1 MGTDIETFLAHH
13 GIKGMKWGVRKKRQS
28 RVDTSAVNE
37 LARRKNENIGM
48 LDPSSLGPKKSN
60 NPNTGMPD
68 QSTVGKSSG
77 GLVRRPN
84 TAHLTD
90 KQLQDTINRMR
101 LDQQYAELTAP
112 KMSPGKKWIKGLGSK
127 LANNL
132 QDAIAKNASQMLVTS
147 ARKYLVDVSKNRAVN
162 KAKVSR
168 STANASAPKA
178 PSSAPKSSAS
188 KTSGANSAPKAPS
201 PTPQAKPSSS
211 AGANAGKAYNK
222 IKESWGNFK
231 ASQKAKSYVRNG
243 ETVAY
248 REPTYTVDEDGRPSI
263 AGVTFKRIKIR

>member
-13 GIKGMKWGVRKKRQS
+13 GVKGMKWGVRKKRQS

-68 QSTVGKSSG
+68 PSTVGKSSG

-112 KMSPGKKWIKGLGSK
+112 KMSPGKKWLKGLGAK
-127 LANNL
+127 LSSNL
-132 QDAIAKNASQMLVTS
+132 QDAIANNASQMLVSS
-147 ARKYLVDVSKNRAVN
+147 ARNYLTGVSKARE

-168 STANASAPKA
+168 ESVKTSTPPKQSPKAAPPKAAKAPKA
-178 PSSAPKSSAS
+178 Q
-188 KTSGANSAPKAPS
+188 S

-211 AGANAGKAYNK
+211 DGAKAGKAYSK

-231 ASQKAKSYVRNG
+231 ASQKSKSYVRNG

>member
-1 MGTDIETFLAHH
+1 MGTELEKILAHH
-13 GIKGMKWGVRKKRQS
+13 GVKGMKWGVRKKRQS
-28 RVDTSAVNE
+28 RVDTVAVNE
-37 LARRKNENIGM
+37 LARRKNQNVGM
-48 LDPSSLGPKKSN
+48 VDPSTVGPKKTG
-60 NPNTGMPD
+60 NPNVAMPD
-68 QSTVGKSSG
+68 QGTLNKSSG

-112 KMSPGKKWIKGLGSK
+112 KVSPGKKWIKGLGSK

-132 QDAIAKNASQMLVTS
+132 QDAIAKNASQMIVTS
-147 ARKYLVDVSKNRAVN
+147 ARKYLTDVAKNRAVN
-162 KAKVSR
+162 KSKVGRESAK
-168 STANASAPKA
+168 ASPPKT
-178 PSSAPKSSAS
+178 PSKD
-188 KTSGANSAPKAPS
+188 SAPKAPS
-201 PTPQAKPSSS
+201 PTPQAKSSSS
-211 AGANAGKAYNK
+211 AGANAGKAYNN

-231 ASQKAKSYVRNG
+231 ASQKSKKYVRNG

-248 REPTYTVDEDGRPSI
+248 REPTYTVDENGRPSI

>member
-1 MGTDIETFLAHH
+1 MGTELETFLAHH
-13 GIKGMKWGVRKKRQS
+13 GVKGMKWGIRKKRQS
-28 RVDTSAVNE
+28 RVDTGAVNE
-37 LARRKNENIGM
+37 LARRKNQNVGM
-48 LDPSSLGPKKSN
+48 VDPSTVGPKKTG
-60 NPNTGMPD
+60 NPNVAMPD
-68 QSTVGKSSG
+68 HSTLSKPSG
-77 GLVRRPN
+77 GLIRRPN

-112 KMSPGKKWIKGLGSK
+112 KMSPGMKWIKGLGTK

-132 QDAIAKNASQMLVTS
+132 QDAIAKNASQMIVTS
-147 ARKYLVDVSKNRAVN
+147 ARKYLTDAAKNRAVN

-168 STANASAPKA
+168 ESTKASAPKTQ
-178 PSSAPKSSAS
+178 AS
-188 KTSGANSAPKAPS
+188 NPAPKAPS
-201 PTPQAKPSSS
+201 PTPKAKPSPSE
-211 AGANAGKAYNK
+211 GANAGKAYNK

-231 ASQKAKSYVRNG
+231 AGQKSKKYVRNG

-248 REPTYTVDEDGRPSI
+248 REPTYTVDENGRPSI

>member
-1 MGTDIETFLAHH
+1 MGTELERFLAHH
-13 GIKGMKWGVRKKRQS
+13 GVKGMKWGVRKKRQS

-37 LARRKNENIGM
+37 FARRKNQNVGM
-48 LDPSSLGPKKSN
+48 VDP
-60 NPNTGMPD
+60 
-68 QSTVGKSSG
+68 STVGAKKTGNPNVAMPDHSTLSKPSG

-112 KMSPGKKWIKGLGSK
+112 KMSPGKKWIKGLGTK

-132 QDAIAKNASQMLVTS
+132 QDAIAKNASQMIVTS
-147 ARKYLVDVSKNRAVN
+147 ARKYLTDAAKNRAVN

-168 STANASAPKA
+168 ESAKASAPKTPA
-178 PSSAPKSSAS
+178 TSSAPKS
-188 KTSGANSAPKAPS
+188 PKAPS
-201 PTPQAKPSSS
+201 PTPQAKPSPS

-231 ASQKAKSYVRNG
+231 AGQKSKKYVRNG

>member
-1 MGTDIETFLAHH
+1 MGKDIETFLAHH
-13 GIKGMKWGVRKKRQS
+13 GVKGMKWGVRKKRQS

-37 LARRKNENIGM
+37 LARRKNKNIGM
-48 LDPSSLGPKKSN
+48 VDP
-60 NPNTGMPD
+60 
-68 QSTVGKSSG
+68 STVGAKKTGNPNVAMPDHGTLNKPSG

-112 KMSPGKKWIKGLGSK
+112 KMSPGKKWIKGLGTK

-132 QDAIAKNASQMLVTS
+132 QDAIAKNASQMIVTS
-147 ARKYLVDVSKNRAVN
+147 ARKYLTYAAKNRAVN

-168 STANASAPKA
+168 ESTKAAAPKTPA
-178 PSSAPKSSAS
+178 
-188 KTSGANSAPKAPS
+188 TNSAPKAPS
-201 PTPQAKPSSS
+201 PTPQAKPSPS

-231 ASQKAKSYVRNG
+231 ASQKSKKYVRNG

-248 REPTYTVDEDGRPSI
+248 REPTYTVDENGRPSI

>member
-1 MGTDIETFLAHH
+1 MGTDVETFLAHH
-13 GIKGMKWGVRKKRQS
+13 GVKGMKWGVRKKRQS

-37 LARRKNENIGM
+37 LARRKNQNIGM
-48 LDPSSLGPKKSN
+48 VDPSTVGPKKTG
-60 NPNTGMPD
+60 NPNVAMPD
-68 QSTVGKSSG
+68 QGTLNKSSG

-112 KMSPGKKWIKGLGSK
+112 KVSPGKKWIKGLGTK

-132 QDAIAKNASQMLVTS
+132 QDAIAKNASQMIVTS
-147 ARKYLVDVSKNRAVN
+147 ARKYLTDAAKNRAVN

-168 STANASAPKA
+168 ESTKASAPKT
-178 PSSAPKSSAS
+178 P
-188 KTSGANSAPKAPS
+188 TTNSAPKAPS
-201 PTPQAKPSSS
+201 PTPQAKPSPS
-211 AGANAGKAYNK
+211 AGANTGKAYNK

-231 ASQKAKSYVRNG
+231 ASQKSKKYVRNG

>member
-1 MGTDIETFLAHH
+1 MGKDLETFLEHH
-13 GIKGMKWGVRKKRQS
+13 GVKGMKWGVRKKRQS
-28 RVDTSAVNE
+28 RVDTGAVNE
-37 LARRKNENIGM
+37 LARRKNQNVGM
-48 LDPSSLGPKKSN
+48 VDPSTVGPKKTG
-60 NPNTGMPD
+60 NPNVAMPD
-68 QSTVGKSSG
+68 QGTLNKTSG

-112 KMSPGKKWIKGLGSK
+112 KVSPGKKWIKGLGSK

-132 QDAIAKNASQMLVTS
+132 QDAIAKNASQMIVTS
-147 ARKYLVDVSKNRAVN
+147 ARKYLTDVAKNRAVS
-162 KAKVSR
+162 KAKASR
-168 STANASAPKA
+168 ESVKSATPKTPA
-178 PSSAPKSSAS
+178 TGSS
-188 KTSGANSAPKAPS
+188 PKAPS
-201 PTPQAKPSSS
+201 PTPQAKPSPS
-211 AGANAGKAYNK
+211 AGANAGKAYSK

-231 ASQKAKSYVRNG
+231 ASQKSKKYVRNG

>member
-1 MGTDIETFLAHH
+1 MEKDLETFLAHH
-13 GIKGMKWGVRKKRQS
+13 GVKGMKWGVRKKRQS

-37 LARRKNENIGM
+37 LARRKNQNVGM
-48 LDPSSLGPKKSN
+48 VDPSTVGPKKTG
-60 NPNTGMPD
+60 NPNVAMPD
-68 QSTVGKSSG
+68 QGTLNKSSG

-112 KMSPGKKWIKGLGSK
+112 KMSPGKKWIKGLGTK

-147 ARKYLVDVSKNRAVN
+147 ARKYLTDVAKNRAVKQP
-162 KAKVSR
+162 KASR
-168 STANASAPKA
+168 ESAKSSTPKTPSTA
-178 PSSAPKSSAS
+178 
-188 KTSGANSAPKAPS
+188 SAPKAPS
-201 PTPQAKPSSS
+201 PTPQAKPSPS

-231 ASQKAKSYVRNG
+231 ASQKSRKYVRNG

>member
-1 MGTDIETFLAHH
+1 M
-13 GIKGMKWGVRKKRQS
+13 V
-28 RVDTSAVNE
+28 
-37 LARRKNENIGM
+37 
-48 LDPSSLGPKKSN
+48 DPSTVGPKKTG
-60 NPNTGMPD
+60 NPNVAMPD
-68 QSTVGKSSG
+68 HGTLNKPSG

-112 KMSPGKKWIKGLGSK
+112 KMSPGKKWIKGLGTK

-132 QDAIAKNASQMLVTS
+132 QDAIAKNASQMIVTS
-147 ARKYLVDVSKNRAVN
+147 ARKYLTDAAKNRAVN

-168 STANASAPKA
+168 ESAKAAAPKTQ
-178 PSSAPKSSAS
+178 P
-188 KTSGANSAPKAPS
+188 TNSAPKAPS
-201 PTPQAKPSSS
+201 PTPQAKPSPS

-231 ASQKAKSYVRNG
+231 ASQKSKKYVRNG

>member
-1 MGTDIETFLAHH
+1 MGKDIETFLAHH
-13 GIKGMKWGVRKKRQS
+13 GVKGMKWGVRKKRQS

-37 LARRKNENIGM
+37 LARRKNQNVGM
-48 LDPSSLGPKKSN
+48 V
-60 NPNTGMPD
+60 D
-68 QSTVGKSSG
+68 QSTVGPKKTGNPNVAMPDHSTLSKPSG

-112 KMSPGKKWIKGLGSK
+112 KMSPGKKWIKGLGAK

-132 QDAIAKNASQMLVTS
+132 QDAIAKNASQMIVTS
-147 ARKYLVDVSKNRAVN
+147 ARKYLTDAAKKRTVN

-168 STANASAPKA
+168 ESAKAAAPKTPA
-178 PSSAPKSSAS
+178 
-188 KTSGANSAPKAPS
+188 TNSAPKAPS
-201 PTPQAKPSSS
+201 PTPQAKPSPS
-211 AGANAGKAYNK
+211 AGASAGKAYTK

-231 ASQKAKSYVRNG
+231 ENQRSKKYVRNG

>member
-1 MGTDIETFLAHH
+1 MGPDIETFLAHH
-13 GIKGMKWGVRKKRQS
+13 GVKGMKWGVRKKRQS

-37 LARRKNENIGM
+37 LARRKNQNIGM
-48 LDPSSLGPKKSN
+48 VDPSTVGPKKTG
-60 NPNTGMPD
+60 NPNVAMPD
-68 QSTVGKSSG
+68 HNTLSKPSG

-112 KMSPGKKWIKGLGSK
+112 KVSPGKKWIKGLGSK

-132 QDAIAKNASQMLVTS
+132 QDAIAKNASQMIVTS
-147 ARKYLVDVSKNRAVN
+147 ARKYLTDVAKNRSVQ
-162 KAKVSR
+162 KAKTSR
-168 STANASAPKA
+168 ESAKASPPKTPSKDSTPKA
-178 PSSAPKSSAS
+178 Q
-188 KTSGANSAPKAPS
+188 S
-201 PTPQAKPSSS
+201 PTPQAKPSPS

-231 ASQKAKSYVRNG
+231 ASQKSKKYVRNG

>member
-13 GIKGMKWGVRKKRQS
+13 GVKGMKWGVRKKRQS

-60 NPNTGMPD
+60 SPNTGMPD
-68 QSTVGKSSG
+68 PSTIGRSSG

-112 KMSPGKKWIKGLGSK
+112 KMSPGKKWLKGLGTK
-127 LANNL
+127 LASNL
-132 QDAIAKNASQMLVTS
+132 QDAIASNASQILVSST
-147 ARKYLVDVSKNRAVN
+147 RNYLTGVSKARE

-168 STANASAPKA
+168 GPVKTSTQPKQSPKATPPKATKAPKA
-178 PSSAPKSSAS
+178 
-188 KTSGANSAPKAPS
+188 TS
-201 PTPQAKPSSS
+201 PTSPAKPSPS
-211 AGANAGKAYNK
+211 AGANAGKAHSK

-231 ASQKAKSYVRNG
+231 ASQKSKSYVRNG

>member
-1 MGTDIETFLAHH
+1 MGTDVETFLAHH
-13 GIKGMKWGVRKKRQS
+13 GVKGMKWGVRKKRQS

-37 LARRKNENIGM
+37 LARRKNQNIGM
-48 LDPSSLGPKKSN
+48 VDPSTVGPKKTG
-60 NPNTGMPD
+60 NPNVAMPD
-68 QSTVGKSSG
+68 HGILNKPSG

-112 KMSPGKKWIKGLGSK
+112 KMSPGKKWIKGLGTK

-132 QDAIAKNASQMLVTS
+132 QDAIAKNASQMIVTS
-147 ARKYLVDVSKNRAVN
+147 ARKYLTDAAKNRAVN

-168 STANASAPKA
+168 ESAKASTPKT
-178 PSSAPKSSAS
+178 PK
-188 KTSGANSAPKAPS
+188 TPTTNSAPKAQS
-201 PTPQAKPSSS
+201 PTPQEKPSPS

-231 ASQKAKSYVRNG
+231 ASQKSKKYVRNG

>member
-1 MGTDIETFLAHH
+1 MGTELETFLAHH
-13 GIKGMKWGVRKKRQS
+13 GVKGMKWGVRKKRQS
-28 RVDTSAVNE
+28 RVDTGAVNE
-37 LARRKNENIGM
+37 LARRKNQNVGM
-48 LDPSSLGPKKSN
+48 VDPSTVGPKKTG
-60 NPNTGMPD
+60 NPNVAMPD
-68 QSTVGKSSG
+68 HSTLSKPSG

-112 KMSPGKKWIKGLGSK
+112 KMSPGKKWIKGLGTK

-132 QDAIAKNASQMLVTS
+132 QDAIAKNASQMIVTS

-168 STANASAPKA
+168 ESAKASAPK
-178 PSSAPKSSAS
+178 
-188 KTSGANSAPKAPS
+188 TQNANPAPKAPS
-201 PTPQAKPSSS
+201 PTPQAKPSPS

-231 ASQKAKSYVRNG
+231 ASQKSKKYVRNG

>member
-1 MGTDIETFLAHH
+1 MGKDLETFLEHH
-13 GIKGMKWGVRKKRQS
+13 GVKGMKWGVRKKRQS

-37 LARRKNENIGM
+37 LARRKNQNVGM
-48 LDPSSLGPKKSN
+48 VDPSTVGPKKTG
-60 NPNTGMPD
+60 NPNVAMPD
-68 QSTVGKSSG
+68 QGTLNKSSG

-112 KMSPGKKWIKGLGSK
+112 KMSPGKKWIKGLGTK

-132 QDAIAKNASQMLVTS
+132 QDAIAKNASQMIVTS
-147 ARKYLVDVSKNRAVN
+147 ARKYLTDAAKNRAVN

-168 STANASAPKA
+168 ESAKASTPKT
-178 PSSAPKSSAS
+178 PK
-188 KTSGANSAPKAPS
+188 TPTTNSAPKAPS
-201 PTPQAKPSSS
+201 PTPQEKPSPS
-211 AGANAGKAYNK
+211 AGASAGKAYNK

-231 ASQKAKSYVRNG
+231 ASQKSKKYVRNG

>member
-1 MGTDIETFLAHH
+1 MEKDIETFLAHH

-37 LARRKNENIGM
+37 LARRKNQNVGM
-48 LDPSSLGPKKSN
+48 VDPSTVGPKKTG
-60 NPNTGMPD
+60 NPNVAMPD
-68 QSTVGKSSG
+68 HSTLNKPSG

-112 KMSPGKKWIKGLGSK
+112 KMSPGKKWIKGLGAK

-132 QDAIAKNASQMLVTS
+132 QDAIAKNASQMIVTS
-147 ARKYLVDVSKNRAVN
+147 ARKYLTDAAKNRAVN

-168 STANASAPKA
+168 ESAKAAAPKTPA
-178 PSSAPKSSAS
+178 
-188 KTSGANSAPKAPS
+188 TNSAPKAPS
-201 PTPQAKPSSS
+201 PTPQAKPSPS
-211 AGANAGKAYNK
+211 AGASAGKAYNK

-231 ASQKAKSYVRNG
+231 ASQKSKKHVRNG

>member
-1 MGTDIETFLAHH
+1 MGKDLETFLEHH
-13 GIKGMKWGVRKKRQS
+13 GVKGMKWGVRKKRQS

-37 LARRKNENIGM
+37 LARRKNQNVGM
-48 LDPSSLGPKKSN
+48 VDPSTVGPKKTG
-60 NPNTGMPD
+60 NPNVAMPD
-68 QSTVGKSSG
+68 HGTLSKPSG

-112 KMSPGKKWIKGLGSK
+112 KMSPGKKWLKGLGSK
-127 LANNL
+127 FANNL

-147 ARKYLVDVSKNRAVN
+147 ARKYLTEASKNRAVN
-162 KAKVSR
+162 KAKASR
-168 STANASAPKA
+168 ESA
-178 PSSAPKSSAS
+178 KSSTP
-188 KTSGANSAPKAPS
+188 KTPATNAAPKAPS
-201 PTPQAKPSSS
+201 PTPQAKSSSS
-211 AGANAGKAYNK
+211 AGANAGKAYSK

-231 ASQKAKSYVRNG
+231 ASQKSKKYVRNG

>member
-1 MGTDIETFLAHH
+1 MGKDIETFLAHH
-13 GIKGMKWGVRKKRQS
+13 GVKGMKWGVRKKRQS

-37 LARRKNENIGM
+37 LARRKNQNVGM
-48 LDPSSLGPKKSN
+48 VDPSTVGPKKTG
-60 NPNTGMPD
+60 NPNVAMPD
-68 QSTVGKSSG
+68 HGTLNKPSG

-112 KMSPGKKWIKGLGSK
+112 KMSPGKKWIKGLGTK

-132 QDAIAKNASQMLVTS
+132 QDAIAKNASQMIVTS
-147 ARKYLVDVSKNRAVN
+147 ARKYLTDAAKNRAVN

-168 STANASAPKA
+168 ESAKAAAPKTT
-178 PSSAPKSSAS
+178 P
-188 KTSGANSAPKAPS
+188 TNSAPKAPS
-201 PTPQAKPSSS
+201 PTPQAKPSPSS
-211 AGANAGKAYNK
+211 GANAGKAYNK

-231 ASQKAKSYVRNG
+231 ASQKSKKYVRNG

>member
-13 GIKGMKWGVRKKRQS
+13 GVKGMKWGVRKKRQS

-68 QSTVGKSSG
+68 PSTVGKSSG

-112 KMSPGKKWIKGLGSK
+112 KMSPGKKWLKGLGSK

-132 QDAIAKNASQMLVTS
+132 QDAIAQNASQTLVTS

-168 STANASAPKA
+168 ETAKA
-178 PSSAPKSSAS
+178 SAS
-188 KTSGANSAPKAPS
+188 KTTPTNSAPKTPTAPKAPS

-211 AGANAGKAYNK
+211 LGASAGKAYSK

-231 ASQKAKSYVRNG
+231 AGQKSKSPVRNG

-263 AGVTFKRIKIR
+263 AGVTFKRIKLR

>member
-13 GIKGMKWGVRKKRQS
+13 GVKGMKWGVRKKRQS

-68 QSTVGKSSG
+68 PSTIGRSSG

-168 STANASAPKA
+168 ETAKASAPKTPKA
-178 PSSAPKSSAS
+178 P
-188 KTSGANSAPKAPS
+188 TAPKAPS

-231 ASQKAKSYVRNG
+231 ASQKSKSYVRNG

>member
-1 MGTDIETFLAHH
+1 MGTELEKFLAHH
-13 GIKGMKWGVRKKRQS
+13 GVKGMKWGVRKKRQS

-37 LARRKNENIGM
+37 LARRKNQNTGM
-48 LDPSSLGPKKSN
+48 VDPSTIGPKKTG
-60 NPNTGMPD
+60 NPNVAMPD
-68 QSTVGKSSG
+68 HGTVSKPSG

-112 KMSPGKKWIKGLGSK
+112 KLSPGKKWIKGLGTK

-132 QDAIAKNASQMLVTS
+132 QDAIAKNASQMIVTS
-147 ARKYLVDVSKNRAVN
+147 ARKYLTDAAKNRAVS
-162 KAKVSR
+162 KAKASR
-168 STANASAPKA
+168 GSANTSVPK
-178 PSSAPKSSAS
+178 
-188 KTSGANSAPKAPS
+188 TQTTNSAPKAPS
-201 PTPQAKPSSS
+201 PTPQAKPSPS
-211 AGANAGKAYNK
+211 AGAKAGKAYAK
-222 IKESWGNFK
+222 IRESWGNFK
-231 ASQKAKSYVRNG
+231 ASRKSKTYVKDG

-248 REPTYTVDEDGRPSI
+248 REPTYTVDENGRPSI

>member
-1 MGTDIETFLAHH
+1 MGKDIETFLAHH
-13 GIKGMKWGVRKKRQS
+13 GVKGMKWGVRKKRQS

-37 LARRKNENIGM
+37 LARRKNQNVGM
-48 LDPSSLGPKKSN
+48 VDPSTVGPKKTG
-60 NPNTGMPD
+60 NPNVAMPD
-68 QSTVGKSSG
+68 HNTLSKPSG

-112 KMSPGKKWIKGLGSK
+112 KMSPGKKWIKGLGTK

-132 QDAIAKNASQMLVTS
+132 QDAIAKNASQMIVTS
-147 ARKYLVDVSKNRAVN
+147 ARKYLTDAAKNRAVN

-168 STANASAPKA
+168 ESAKA
-178 PSSAPKSSAS
+178 AAQ
-188 KTSGANSAPKAPS
+188 KTPATNSAPKAPS
-201 PTPQAKPSSS
+201 PTPQAKPSPS
-211 AGANAGKAYNK
+211 AGASAGKAYTK

-231 ASQKAKSYVRNG
+231 ASQKSKKYVRNG

-248 REPTYTVDEDGRPSI
+248 REDRKSV
-263 AGVTFKRIKIR
+263 V

>member
-1 MGTDIETFLAHH
+1 
-13 GIKGMKWGVRKKRQS
+13 MKWGVRKKRQS

-68 QSTVGKSSG
+68 PSTVGRSSG

-168 STANASAPKA
+168 ETTKASAPKTPPTSSTPKA
-178 PSSAPKSSAS
+178 P
-188 KTSGANSAPKAPS
+188 TTPKAPS

-231 ASQKAKSYVRNG
+231 ASQKSKSYVRNG

>member
-13 GIKGMKWGVRKKRQS
+13 GVKGMKWGVRKKRQS

-68 QSTVGKSSG
+68 PSTIGRSSG

-168 STANASAPKA
+168 ETAKASAPKTPPTSSTPKA
-178 PSSAPKSSAS
+178 P
-188 KTSGANSAPKAPS
+188 TAPKAPS

-231 ASQKAKSYVRNG
+231 ASQKSKSYVRNG

>member
-13 GIKGMKWGVRKKRQS
+13 GVKGMKWGVRKKRQS

-68 QSTVGKSSG
+68 PSTVGRSSG

-112 KMSPGKKWIKGLGSK
+112 KMSPGKKWLKGLGAK
-127 LANNL
+127 LSSNL
-132 QDAIAKNASQMLVTS
+132 QDAIASNASQMLVSS
-147 ARKYLVDVSKNRAVN
+147 ARNYLTGVSKARE

-168 STANASAPKA
+168 ESVNTSTQPKQ
-178 PSSAPKSSAS
+178 S
-188 KTSGANSAPKAPS
+188 PKAPS
-201 PTPQAKPSSS
+201 PS
-211 AGANAGKAYNK
+211 AGANAGKAYSK

-231 ASQKAKSYVRNG
+231 ASQKSKSYVRNG

>member
-13 GIKGMKWGVRKKRQS
+13 GVKGMKWGVRKKRQS

-68 QSTVGKSSG
+68 PSTVGRSSG

-101 LDQQYAELTAP
+101 LDQQYVELTAP
-112 KMSPGKKWIKGLGSK
+112 KMSPGKKWLKGLGSK

-132 QDAIAKNASQMLVTS
+132 QDAIAKNASQMLVAS

-168 STANASAPKA
+168 STTKASAPKA
-178 PSSAPKSSAS
+178 QDAAPKPPS
-188 KTSGANSAPKAPS
+188 ANSAPKAPS
-201 PTPQAKPSSS
+201 PTSQAKPSSS

-222 IKESWGNFK
+222 LKESWGNFK
-231 ASQKAKSYVRNG
+231 ASQKSKTYVQNG

>member
-1 MGTDIETFLAHH
+1 MGKDLETFLEHH
-13 GIKGMKWGVRKKRQS
+13 GVKGMKWGVRKKRQS

-37 LARRKNENIGM
+37 LARRKNQNVGM
-48 LDPSSLGPKKSN
+48 VDPSTVGPKKTG
-60 NPNTGMPD
+60 NPNVAMPD
-68 QSTVGKSSG
+68 QSTLNKTSG

-112 KMSPGKKWIKGLGSK
+112 KVSPGKKWLKGLGAK
-127 LANNL
+127 FANNL

-147 ARKYLVDVSKNRAVN
+147 ARKYLTEASKNRAVN
-162 KAKVSR
+162 KAKASR
-168 STANASAPKA
+168 ESAKASTPKTPATNSAPK
-178 PSSAPKSSAS
+178 
-188 KTSGANSAPKAPS
+188 APKAPS
-201 PTPQAKPSSS
+201 PTPQAKPSPS
-211 AGANAGKAYNK
+211 AGANAGKAYSK

-231 ASQKAKSYVRNG
+231 ASQKSKKYVRNG

>member
-1 MGTDIETFLAHH
+1 MGTDVEMFLAHH
-13 GIKGMKWGVRKKRQS
+13 GVKGMKWGVRKKRQS

-37 LARRKNENIGM
+37 LARRKNQNVGM
-48 LDPSSLGPKKSN
+48 VDPSTVGPKKTG
-60 NPNTGMPD
+60 NPNVAMPD
-68 QSTVGKSSG
+68 QNTLNKTSG

-112 KMSPGKKWIKGLGSK
+112 KVSPGKKWIKGLGSK

-132 QDAIAKNASQMLVTS
+132 QDAIAKNASQMIVTS
-147 ARKYLVDVSKNRAVN
+147 ARKYLTDAAKNRAVN

-168 STANASAPKA
+168 ESAKASPPKT
-178 PSSAPKSSAS
+178 P
-188 KTSGANSAPKAPS
+188 TNNSAPKAPS
-201 PTPQAKPSSS
+201 PTPQEKPSPS
-211 AGANAGKAYNK
+211 AGAKAGKAYSK

-231 ASQKAKSYVRNG
+231 ASQKSKKYVRNG

-248 REPTYTVDEDGRPSI
+248 MEPTYTVDEDGRPSI

>member
-1 MGTDIETFLAHH
+1 MGTDIDTFLAHH
-13 GIKGMKWGVRKKRQS
+13 GVKGMKWGVRKKRQS

-60 NPNTGMPD
+60 NPNIGMPD
-68 QSTVGKSSG
+68 PSTVGRSSG

-84 TAHLTD
+84 TAYLTD

-112 KMSPGKKWIKGLGSK
+112 KMSPGKKWLKGLGSK

-132 QDAIAKNASQMLVTS
+132 QDAIAQNASQMLVTS
-147 ARKYLVDVSKNRAVN
+147 ARKYLVDVSNNRAVN

-168 STANASAPKA
+168 ATAKASTPKTPNATTTPKA
-178 PSSAPKSSAS
+178 TKP
-188 KTSGANSAPKAPS
+188 PKAQS
-201 PTPQAKPSSS
+201 PTPQAKPSPSS
-211 AGANAGKAYNK
+211 GASAGKAYSK

-231 ASQKAKSYVRNG
+231 ASQKSKSYIRNG

-248 REPTYTVDEDGRPSI
+248 RDPTYTVDEDGRPSI

>member
-37 LARRKNENIGM
+37 LARRKNQNVGM
-48 LDPSSLGPKKSN
+48 VDPSTVGPKKTG
-60 NPNTGMPD
+60 NPNVAMPD
-68 QSTVGKSSG
+68 QSTLNKTSG

-101 LDQQYAELTAP
+101 LDQQYAELTTP
-112 KMSPGKKWIKGLGSK
+112 KMSPGKKWLKGLGSK

-132 QDAIAKNASQMLVTS
+132 QDAIAKNASQMIVTS
-147 ARKYLVDVSKNRAVN
+147 TRKYLTDVAKNRSVQ

-168 STANASAPKA
+168 EST
-178 PSSAPKSSAS
+178 
-188 KTSGANSAPKAPS
+188 KTSTPKTPTTNSAPKAPS
-201 PTPQAKPSSS
+201 PTPQAKPSPS

-231 ASQKAKSYVRNG
+231 ASQKSKKYVRNG

>member
-1 MGTDIETFLAHH
+1 MGTDLETFLTHH
-13 GIKGMKWGVRKKRQS
+13 GVKGMKWGVRKKRQS

-37 LARRKNENIGM
+37 LARRKNQNVGM
-48 LDPSSLGPKKSN
+48 VDPSSIGPKKTG
-60 NPNTGMPD
+60 NPNVAMPD
-68 QSTVGKSSG
+68 HGTLNKPSG

-112 KMSPGKKWIKGLGSK
+112 KMSPGKKWIKGLGTK

-132 QDAIAKNASQMLVTS
+132 QDAIAKNASSMIVTS
-147 ARKYLVDVSKNRAVN
+147 ARKYLTDAAKNRAVN

-168 STANASAPKA
+168 ESAKASTPKT
-178 PSSAPKSSAS
+178 PK
-188 KTSGANSAPKAPS
+188 TPTTNSAPKAPS
-201 PTPQAKPSSS
+201 PTPQEKPSPS

-222 IKESWGNFK
+222 IKESWGSFK
-231 ASQKAKSYVRNG
+231 ASQKSKKYVRNG

>member
-1 MGTDIETFLAHH
+1 MEKDLATFLEHH

-28 RVDTSAVNE
+28 RVDTGAVNE
-37 LARRKNENIGM
+37 LARRKNQNVGM
-48 LDPSSLGPKKSN
+48 VDPSTIGPKKTG
-60 NPNTGMPD
+60 NPNVAMPD
-68 QSTVGKSSG
+68 QGTLNKSSG

-112 KMSPGKKWIKGLGSK
+112 KMSPGKKWLKGLGSK
-127 LANNL
+127 FANNM

-147 ARKYLVDVSKNRAVN
+147 ARKYLTEASKNRAVN

-168 STANASAPKA
+168 EST
-178 PSSAPKSSAS
+178 KSSTL
-188 KTSGANSAPKAPS
+188 KTPPTASAPKAPS
-201 PTPQAKPSSS
+201 PTPQAKTSSS
-211 AGANAGKAYNK
+211 AGANAGKAYSK
-222 IKESWGNFK
+222 IKEAWGNFK
-231 ASQKAKSYVRNG
+231 AGQKSKKYVKNG

>member
-13 GIKGMKWGVRKKRQS
+13 GVKGMKWGVRKKRQS

-48 LDPSSLGPKKSN
+48 LDPSSLGLKKSN

-68 QSTVGKSSG
+68 PSTVGRSSG

-132 QDAIAKNASQMLVTS
+132 QDAIAKNASQMLVAS

-168 STANASAPKA
+168 ETAKASAPKTPPTSSTPKA
-178 PSSAPKSSAS
+178 P
-188 KTSGANSAPKAPS
+188 TAPKAPS

-231 ASQKAKSYVRNG
+231 ARQKSKSYVRNG

>member
-1 MGTDIETFLAHH
+1 MGKDIETFLAHH
-13 GIKGMKWGVRKKRQS
+13 GVKGMKWGVRKKRPS

-37 LARRKNENIGM
+37 LARRKNQNIGM
-48 LDPSSLGPKKSN
+48 VDPSTVGPKKTG
-60 NPNTGMPD
+60 NPNVAMPD
-68 QSTVGKSSG
+68 HGTLNKPSG

-112 KMSPGKKWIKGLGSK
+112 KMSPGKKWIKGLGTK

-132 QDAIAKNASQMLVTS
+132 QDAIAKMIVTS
-147 ARKYLVDVSKNRAVN
+147 ARKYLTDAAKNRAVN
-162 KAKVSR
+162 KAKVSQE
-168 STANASAPKA
+168 STKAAAPKTPA
-178 PSSAPKSSAS
+178 
-188 KTSGANSAPKAPS
+188 TNSAPKAPS
-201 PTPQAKPSSS
+201 PTPQAKPSPS

-231 ASQKAKSYVRNG
+231 AGQKSKKYVRNG

>member
-1 MGTDIETFLAHH
+1 VGTDIETFLAHH
-13 GIKGMKWGVRKKRQS
+13 GVKGMKWGVRKKRQS

-68 QSTVGKSSG
+68 PSTVGRSSG

-112 KMSPGKKWIKGLGSK
+112 KMSPGKKWLKGLGSK

-147 ARKYLVDVSKNRAVN
+147 ARKYLTDVTKNRAVS

-168 STANASAPKA
+168 STAKA
-178 PSSAPKSSAS
+178 PSPTSQAAAPK
-188 KTSGANSAPKAPS
+188 TPGTNSTPKAPS
-201 PTPQAKPSSS
+201 PTSQAKPSSS

-231 ASQKAKSYVRNG
+231 ASQKSKTYVRNG

>member
-1 MGTDIETFLAHH
+1 
-13 GIKGMKWGVRKKRQS
+13 
-28 RVDTSAVNE
+28 
-37 LARRKNENIGM
+37 
-48 LDPSSLGPKKSN
+48 
-60 NPNTGMPD
+60 MPD
-68 QSTVGKSSG
+68 YSTLSKPSG

-112 KMSPGKKWIKGLGSK
+112 KMSPGKKWIKGLGTK

-132 QDAIAKNASQMLVTS
+132 QDAIAKNASQMIVTS
-147 ARKYLVDVSKNRAVN
+147 ARKYLTDAAKNRAVN

-168 STANASAPKA
+168 ESAKASAPKTPA
-178 PSSAPKSSAS
+178 TSSAPKS
-188 KTSGANSAPKAPS
+188 PKAPS
-201 PTPQAKPSSS
+201 PTPQAKPSPS
-211 AGANAGKAYNK
+211 AGANAVKAYNK
-222 IKESWGNFK
+222 IKESWGRSRK
-231 ASQKAKSYVRNG
+231 KYVRNG

-248 REPTYTVDEDGRPSI
+248 REPTYTVDEDGRPLI

>member
-1 MGTDIETFLAHH
+1 MGTELETFLAHH
-13 GIKGMKWGVRKKRQS
+13 GVKGMKWGVRKKQQS
-28 RVDTSAVNE
+28 RVDTGAVNE
-37 LARRKNENIGM
+37 LARRKNQNVGM
-48 LDPSSLGPKKSN
+48 VDPSTVGPKKTG
-60 NPNTGMPD
+60 NPNVAMPD
-68 QSTVGKSSG
+68 HSTLSKPSG

-84 TAHLTD
+84 TAD

-112 KMSPGKKWIKGLGSK
+112 KMSPGKKWIKGLSTK

-132 QDAIAKNASQMLVTS
+132 QDAIAKNASQMIVTS
-147 ARKYLVDVSKNRAVN
+147 ARKYLTDAAKNRAVN

-168 STANASAPKA
+168 ESAKAASPKTPAPA
-178 PSSAPKSSAS
+178 
-188 KTSGANSAPKAPS
+188 TNSAPKAPS
-201 PTPQAKPSSS
+201 PTPQAKPSPS
-211 AGANAGKAYNK
+211 AGANAGKAYTK

-231 ASQKAKSYVRNG
+231 ASQKSKKYVRNG

>member
-13 GIKGMKWGVRKKRQS
+13 GVKGMKWGVRKKRQS

-60 NPNTGMPD
+60 NPNIGMPD
-68 QSTVGKSSG
+68 PSTVGRSSG

-168 STANASAPKA
+168 ETAKASAPKTPPTSSTPKA
-178 PSSAPKSSAS
+178 P
-188 KTSGANSAPKAPS
+188 TAPKAPS

-231 ASQKAKSYVRNG
+231 ASQKSKSYVRNG

-248 REPTYTVDEDGRPSI
+248 REPTYTIDEDGRPSI

>member
-1 MGTDIETFLAHH
+1 MGKDIEMFLAHH
-13 GIKGMKWGVRKKRQS
+13 GVKGMKWGVRKKRQS

-37 LARRKNENIGM
+37 LARRKNQNIGM
-48 LDPSSLGPKKSN
+48 VDPSAVGPKKTG
-60 NPNTGMPD
+60 NPNVAMPD
-68 QSTVGKSSG
+68 HGTLNKPSG

-112 KMSPGKKWIKGLGSK
+112 KMSPGKKWIKGLGTK

-132 QDAIAKNASQMLVTS
+132 QDAIAKNASQMIVTS
-147 ARKYLVDVSKNRAVN
+147 ARKYLTDAAKNRAVN

-168 STANASAPKA
+168 ESAKASTPKT
-178 PSSAPKSSAS
+178 PK
-188 KTSGANSAPKAPS
+188 TPTTNSAPKAPS
-201 PTPQAKPSSS
+201 PTPQEKPSPS

-231 ASQKAKSYVRNG
+231 ASQKSKKYVRNG

-248 REPTYTVDEDGRPSI
+248 REPTYTVDEYGRPSI